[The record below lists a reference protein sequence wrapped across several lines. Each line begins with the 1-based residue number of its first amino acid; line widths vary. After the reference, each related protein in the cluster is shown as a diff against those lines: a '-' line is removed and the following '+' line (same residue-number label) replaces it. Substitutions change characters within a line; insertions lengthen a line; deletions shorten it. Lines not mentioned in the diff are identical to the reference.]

1 MEMMKFELEVLNE
14 FSYGQL
20 MSTNTQLNKAKK
32 LLSEAKEEAMK
43 MGTYKIAVDF
53 EAQLIRIRE
62 NLDSIGVVM
71 MSKEADCFD
80 LTGKYES
87 MCLN

>member
-20 MSTNTQLNKAKK
+20 MGTNTQLNKAKK

>member
-1 MEMMKFELEVLNE
+1 MMKFELEVLNE

-43 MGTYKIAVDF
+43 MGMYKIAVDF

-80 LTGKYES
+80 LSARYES

>member
-20 MSTNTQLNKAKK
+20 ISTNTQLNKAKK

>member
-1 MEMMKFELEVLNE
+1 MEMVKFEIEVLNE

-20 MSTNTQLNKAKK
+20 MSTNAQLNKAKK

-43 MGTYKIAVDF
+43 MGMYKIAVDF

-71 MSKEADCFD
+71 MSKEGDCFD
-80 LTGKYES
+80 LSGRYES

>member
-1 MEMMKFELEVLNE
+1 MEMVKFEIEVLNE

-20 MSTNTQLNKAKK
+20 MSTNAQLNKAKK

-43 MGTYKIAVDF
+43 MGMYKVAVDF

-80 LTGKYES
+80 LSGRYES